1 MSIITKYSNNKV
13 DFDKEKALNYIE
25 VILKFLQKYLKKAKA
40 NGFVI
45 GISGGIDSAL
55 TYALLKNYVQRIHMV

>member
-25 VILKFLQKYLKKAKA
+25 VILKFLQKYLKKQKQM
-40 NGFVI
+40 V
-45 GISGGIDSAL
+45 
-55 TYALLKNYVQRIHMV
+55 LL